1 MEEKFNIFSFIKNA
15 NELFW
20 LATSI
25 ITIGTLI
32 ATTAV
37 NHYKAGQ
44 SNKAVLDTLAKQ
56 SVQNKAILV
65 WMKGIDGKIKS
76 VTDENTIT
84 KSSVTT
90 LQGAYYVLDRS
101 YVRTL
106 EKTLKANEELS
117 KYKDEKIDALQEA
130 LKKTIRG

>member
-1 MEEKFNIFSFIKNA
+1 MEEKTNTALNFIKVA
-15 NELFW
+15 KEWAWVGTTL
-20 LATSI
+20 I
-25 ITIGTLI
+25 MIGTYI

-37 NHYKAGQ
+37 NNYKSKEA
-44 SNKAVLDTLAKQ
+44 NKSVIDTLAKQ
-56 SVQNKAILV
+56 GVQNKAILV

-117 KYKDEKIDALQEA
+117 KYKDEKIEALQEA
-130 LKKTIRG
+130 LKKNN